1 MPPKTK
7 IVTFLGF
14 PYEYQKSWFTS
25 EHIPEY
31 ELVQIPPNST
41 DLDLCERIRGADARA
56 PGQPYLSR
64 EILSAAEGVKLVQ
77 FVSVGY
83 APIDL
88 HSATE
93 LGIPVANNPGINAI
107 AVAEHAVMFILA
119 LRKWAAYA
127 HSELIHGRKARL
139 NVPPMFRTGELYGKT
154 VGILGLGNIGMKVAE
169 RVHSFG
175 AKILYYKRSRLS
187 MEEEER
193 LGVEYRPL
201 DQLLEESDVITLH
214 LPLSDETEGMLGR
227 EQLYKMKKGA
237 FLINTARKQIVD
249 EDALVEALRDEH
261 LAGVAMDVALTDAEA
276 EQLSKRFEGIKNV
289 MFTPHIAGVA
299 PEVGRRAVPQMR
311 DNILRV
317 LKNEEP
323 LYVVNKK
330 TQC

>member
-1 MPPKTK
+1 MTPKIK

-41 DLDLCERIRGADARA
+41 DSEICSRIKDADIILGGPR
-56 PGQPYLSR
+56 QPYLNR
-64 EILSAAEGVKLVQ
+64 EILTMAKEVKLIQ

-88 HSATE
+88 DSATE

-107 AVAEHAVMFILA
+107 TVAEHAVMFILV

-127 HSELIHGRKARL
+127 HSELIQGRKVRL
-139 NVPPMFRTGELYGKT
+139 NEPPMFRTGELYGKT
-154 VGILGLGNIGMKVAE
+154 VGILGLGNIGIKVAE
-169 RVHSFG
+169 RMHAFG
-175 AKILYYKRSRLS
+175 ARILYHKRSRLS
-187 MEEEER
+187 LEEEEL
-193 LGVEYRPL
+193 LGVEYRSL
-201 DQLLEESDVITLH
+201 DRLLEESDILTIH

-227 EQLYKMKKGA
+227 KQLYKMKKGA

-249 EDALVEALRDEH
+249 EDALLEALRDEH
-261 LAGVAMDVALTDAEA
+261 LAGAAMDVPLTDVEV
-276 EQLSKRFEGIKNV
+276 ELLGQRFEGIHNV
-289 MFTPHIAGVA
+289 MFTPHIASMA
-299 PEVGRRAVPQMR
+299 PEVGQRAVPQMK
-311 DNILRV
+311 DNIIRV

-323 LYVVNKK
+323 LYIVNKK
-330 TQC
+330 M